1 MDIEKI
7 KELCKLMKETGLSEL
22 SLKEGVDEIKM
33 SKPKETVKISDNIE
47 TDEKE
52 DQKNEDNDEDLYI
65 HSPIVGTFYSSSSPE
80 TTAFVNIGD
89 NIKKG
94 QTVCIIEAMKLMNE
108 IEAEFDAQIEAVLVS
123 NEQKVEY
130 GQPLFKIRRI

>member
-7 KELCKLMKETGLSEL
+7 KELFKLMKESGLSEF

-33 SKPKETVKISDNIE
+33 SRASETVKVTESPKI
-47 TDEKE
+47 DEKE
-52 DQKNEDNDEDLYI
+52 EEKNEEDEDLYI

-80 TTAFVNIGD
+80 SPAFVNIGD
-89 NIKKG
+89 KIKKG

-108 IEAEFDAQIEAVLVS
+108 IEAEFDAEIEAVLVS

-130 GQPLFKIRRI
+130 GQPLFKIKRI